1 MNAILWYVKYAH
13 AFCFAIIS
21 RYVGVYM
28 IEVHCSVPGKREF
41 VVIHGFRSNPRFL
54 IAQARPE
61 TGGWGEQRN
70 ISLDQGVTT
79 RCMKPGTWTGWISEY
94 DSNEDSDDSDDGS
107 DYDPQGQDE
116 DGDDE
121 DDDEDDDEEG
131 DEDEATVDYIMDERW
146 MNKGGCRQF
155 LISWLGYPQQ
165 FDSWVNEG
173 DLIKVRQR
181 CPAIDDWETA
191 KSKQAKKV
199 VVMTGQVASD
209 VTHFCLQ
216 VRICKLLLLI
226 LLGCCCCCCCCCC
239 LYLLCC

>member
-107 DYDPQGQDE
+107 ERGTCAICHNAMQYATKQPNRRTRPLDCVTALEPCRGMGDYE
-116 DGDDE
+116 
-121 DDDEDDDEEG
+121 
-131 DEDEATVDYIMDERW
+131 
-146 MNKGGCRQF
+146 
-155 LISWLGYPQQ
+155 L
-165 FDSWVNEG
+165 
-173 DLIKVRQR
+173 
-181 CPAIDDWETA
+181 
-191 KSKQAKKV
+191 
-199 VVMTGQVASD
+199 
-209 VTHFCLQ
+209 
-216 VRICKLLLLI
+216 
-226 LLGCCCCCCCCCC
+226 
-239 LYLLCC
+239 